1 MDFYIVLGVQREA
14 TAEDIRRAYRRLAR
28 RLHPDLNPGDGQ
40 AASRFEQVVQA
51 YETLVDPDRRRRY
64 DSGGVP
70 VEPEAQ
76 GPGFGFRGFDF
87 SPQVHARQTTTF
99 GDLFEDVFARRG
111 TQEAAPQDGGDLFAQ
126 VTLSFE
132 EAWRGTTRAV
142 AVTHQQSCTACA
154 GHGVVRAVERHCGTC
169 EGHGA
174 VQVARGHMV
183 FSKAC
188 PQCQGAGVRRLQP
201 CGGCAGG
208 GVVAVAE
215 QVEVTIP
222 AGITHGDRLR
232 WSGGGHAGR
241 RGGRPGDLH
250 VAVAIA
256 SHERFRREGD
266 EVTLVLPVGVHEAGL
281 GARVTVETP
290 EGPVAVR
297 VPPGVQAGQR
307 LRLRERGMPRMQ
319 GGRGDL
325 LIEIRI
331 VMPQLLDERSK
342 ELLREFG
349 RIHGEHAR

>member
-1 MDFYIVLGVQREA
+1 MDFYIVLGVRREA

-64 DSGGVP
+64 DSGAGP
-70 VEPEAQ
+70 TESEAQ

-111 TQEAAPQDGGDLFAQ
+111 THEAAAQDGGDLFAH
-126 VTLSFE
+126 VTVSFE

-142 AVTHQQSCTACA
+142 AVTRQRICTACA
-154 GHGVVRAVERHCGTC
+154 GAGVVRAAERHCGTC

-201 CGGCAGG
+201 CGSCGGG

-215 QVEVTIP
+215 QIDVAIP

-232 WSGGGHAGR
+232 WTGGGHAGR

-250 VAVAIA
+250 LDVAMAPHDV
-256 SHERFRREGD
+256 FRREGD
-266 EVTLVLPVGVHEAGL
+266 EVTLVLSVGVHEAGL

-331 VMPQLLDERSK
+331 VMPPLLDERSK

>member
-1 MDFYIVLGVQREA
+1 MDFYIVLGVRREA

-28 RLHPDLNPGDGQ
+28 RLHPDLNPGDGH

-51 YETLVDPDRRRRY
+51 YETLVDPERRRRY
-64 DSGGVP
+64 DSGAASAAP
-70 VEPEAQ
+70 DSQ
-76 GPGFGFRGFDF
+76 TPGFGFRGFDF
-87 SPQVHARQTTTF
+87 SPEVHARQTTTF
-99 GDLFEDVFARRG
+99 GDLFEDVFARR
-111 TQEAAPQDGGDLFAQ
+111 EATDVAPQDGGDLFAQ
-126 VTLSFE
+126 VALSFA
-132 EAWRGTTRAV
+132 EAWRGTTRAI
-142 AVTHQQSCTACA
+142 AVTRQRTCSGCV
-154 GHGVVRAVERHCGTC
+154 GMGVVRAVERQCGTC
-169 EGHGA
+169 DGHGA

-201 CGGCAGG
+201 CSGCAGG

-215 QVEVTIP
+215 QIDVEIP

-232 WSGGGHAGR
+232 WEGGGHAGR
-241 RGGRPGDLH
+241 RGGRPGDLYLD
-250 VAVAIA
+250 VTITP
-256 SHERFRREGD
+256 HEQFRRDGD
-266 EVTLVLPVGVHEAGL
+266 EVTMVLPVGVHEAGL

-331 VMPQLLDERSK
+331 VMPTLLDERSK